1 MDMRAAYDFSPLYRS
16 LIGVDHMAQLIE
28 SALPTAEAREYPPCD
43 IEKTSDDGYR
53 LSLAVAG
60 FRADELEITAHP
72 NLLVVSG
79 RKASQQ
85 PDGAYLHQGLA
96 LRPFE
101 RRFELADHVVVTEAS
116 YADGLLTI
124 DLVREI
130 PEALKPRRIEINA
143 GRSTPLARLMDR
155 KRRPAKAA

>member
-1 MDMRAAYDFSPLYRS
+1 MRAAYDFSPLYRS
-16 LIGVDHMAQLIE
+16 LIGADHMA
-28 SALPTAEAREYPPCD
+28 ALVETALQGVGGRDYPPYD

-53 LSLAVAG
+53 ISLAVAG
-60 FRADELEITAHP
+60 FSAGELEIFSEP
-72 NLLVVSG
+72 NLLVVRG
-79 RKASQQ
+79 RKAGQQ
-85 PDGAYLHQGLA
+85 QAAAALLHQGLA

-101 RRFELADHVVVTEAS
+101 QRFELADHVTVTDAR

-143 GRSTPLARLMDR
+143 PRLTPLKGLLDR
-155 KRRPAKAA
+155 KRRSAQAA